1 MVASYAF
8 PIVLL
13 PCLAIRI
20 GNALGSQS
28 ILPLALLFLCQ
39 LLVQAYWTLRPG
51 SRALVGYNQTKRT
64 GHKRAAGHE
73 PVCRVHT
80 KDDSNCLCSA
90 GFELH

>member
-13 PCLAIRI
+13 PCLAIRV
-20 GNALGSQS
+20 GNALGSET
-28 ILPLALLFLCQ
+28 ILPLALLFLCR

-51 SRALVGYNQTKRT
+51 STALVEYNQIKCT
-64 GHKRAAGHE
+64 GHERAAGHE

-80 KDDSNCLCSA
+80 KDDSNCLCFA
-90 GFELH
+90 GVH